1 MTNEVQDVKK
11 FFHGYASDFD
21 SIYGHTTTR
30 GSFDKLMDKLFRR
43 SMLLRFNETLLET
56 AKPSIHAILD
66 VGCGSGVYCVE
77 FLKQGKEVVGLD
89 IAEGMLE
96 IAKQKTSDYRDSGK
110 ISFILSGYMEYEFQR
125 KFDAAV
131 LMGFFDYIKE
141 PVELI
146 KKLKKDV
153 TKEIYMDSTT
163 IIETSWVDNKLVF
176 QENETFSEVAL
187 KMDRRYGVHIIFS
200 DEEVGDQRIYGS
212 FTEETIDQAL
222 DALREVFKFN
232 YKKIGNDIIITQ

>member
-153 TKEIYMDSTT
+153 TKEIYMSFPKKGGFLT
-163 IIETSWVDNKLVF
+163 WQRKL
-176 QENETFSEVAL
+176 
-187 KMDRRYGVHIIFS
+187 RYNMRNCPLYFYSKKSLTNIL
-200 DEEVGDQRIYGS
+200 
-212 FTEETIDQAL
+212 DQAGL
-222 DALREVFKFN
+222 QNKYTIKDLGRDFFVRVVL
-232 YKKIGNDIIITQ
+232 

>member
-1 MTNEVQDVKK
+1 MNKTMTNEVQDVKK

-110 ISFILSGYMEYEFQR
+110 ISFILSGYIEYEFQR

-153 TKEIYMDSTT
+153 TKEIYMSFPKKGGFLT
-163 IIETSWVDNKLVF
+163 WQRKL
-176 QENETFSEVAL
+176 
-187 KMDRRYGVHIIFS
+187 RYNMRNCPLYFYSKKSLANIL
-200 DEEVGDQRIYGS
+200 
-212 FTEETIDQAL
+212 DQAGL
-222 DALREVFKFN
+222 QNKYTIKDLGRDFFVRVVL
-232 YKKIGNDIIITQ
+232 

>member
-1 MTNEVQDVKK
+1 MNKTMTNEVQDVKK

-153 TKEIYMDSTT
+153 TKEIYMSFPKKGGFLT
-163 IIETSWVDNKLVF
+163 WQRKL
-176 QENETFSEVAL
+176 
-187 KMDRRYGVHIIFS
+187 RYNMRNCPLYFYSKKSLTNIL
-200 DEEVGDQRIYGS
+200 
-212 FTEETIDQAL
+212 DQAGL
-222 DALREVFKFN
+222 QNKYTIKDLGRDFFVRVVL
-232 YKKIGNDIIITQ
+232 

>member
-1 MTNEVQDVKK
+1 MNKEVTNEVQDVKK
-11 FFHGYASDFD
+11 FFHGYAADFD
-21 SIYGHTTTR
+21 SIYGHSKAR
-30 GSFDKLMDKLFRR
+30 RSFDKLMDKLFRK

-56 AKPSIHAILD
+56 AKPSISGILD

-96 IAKQKTSDYRDSGK
+96 IAKQKTADYSNTGK

-146 KKLKKDV
+146 KKLQHDV
-153 TKEIYMDSTT
+153 TKEIFMSFPKKGGFLTWQRKLRYNMRNCPLYFYSKKSLIDILDLSGLKGKYT
-163 IIETSWVDNKLVF
+163 IKD
-176 QENETFSEVAL
+176 
-187 KMDRRYGVHIIFS
+187 
-200 DEEVGDQRIYGS
+200 
-212 FTEETIDQAL
+212 
-222 DALREVFKFN
+222 
-232 YKKIGNDIIITQ
+232 IGRDFFVKATL

>member
-1 MTNEVQDVKK
+1 MNKTITNEVQDVKK

-21 SIYGHTTTR
+21 SIYGHTNTR

-43 SMLLRFNETLLET
+43 SMLLRFNETLLHT
-56 AKPSIHAILD
+56 AKPSIHTILD

-96 IAKQKTSDYRDSGK
+96 IAKQKTADYSDPGK

-141 PVELI
+141 PIELI
-146 KKLKKDV
+146 KKLEKDV
-153 TKEIYMDSTT
+153 TKEIYMSFPKKGGFLTWQRKLRYNMRNCPLYFYSNKSLTNILGEAGLQNKYT
-163 IIETSWVDNKLVF
+163 IKDLGRDFFVKVVL
-176 QENETFSEVAL
+176 
-187 KMDRRYGVHIIFS
+187 
-200 DEEVGDQRIYGS
+200 
-212 FTEETIDQAL
+212 
-222 DALREVFKFN
+222 
-232 YKKIGNDIIITQ
+232 